1 MKTRLLAA
9 GAAFLVLGAAASA
22 APIVNTFAV
31 IGPNANGSPSFTAF
45 SNNAI
50 AGLIAGP
57 PPAAVAAGTPGTP
70 AFYNPMSLPAN
81 VTNSQITGTQFPSF
95 NGIVGG
101 TERGN
106 LLYFSVSAVADP
118 AGKISANQITFSVS
132 FADAGTGTTL
142 FSDSFTLDQ
151 AITNPL
157 FQPYLQGRVGGGAF
171 APITN
176 GAAQYDQIIF
186 RGAGYGDTATVASV
200 DGNPLY
206 GNGDGVVTQA
216 EFNRFLLD
224 TNPFRITGQF
234 TTAGGTGNGAAVTNV
249 RAGIAA
255 IPAPPS
261 AVLLVGMGICT
272 VAARGMRRLRPAA

>member
-9 GAAFLVLGAAASA
+9 GVALLVLGAAASA

-45 SNNAI
+45 SNNAVT
-50 AGLIAGP
+50 GLIAGP
-57 PPAAVAAGTPGTP
+57 PPAAAAAGTMGTP
-70 AFYNPMSLPAN
+70 AYYNPMPIPAN
-81 VTNSQITGTQFPSF
+81 VTNAQITGTQFPSF

-106 LLYFSVSAVADP
+106 LLYFSLSAVAD
-118 AGKISANQITFSVS
+118 AGGKISANQISFNASFTNPAMTTTF
-132 FADAGTGTTL
+132 

-151 AITNPL
+151 VISNPAS
-157 FQPYLQGRVGGGAF
+157 QPYLQGRVGAGAF

-176 GAAQYDQIIF
+176 GTAQYDQIIY
-186 RGAGYGDTATVASV
+186 RGPGYGDSATVASV

-206 GNGDGVVTQA
+206 GNNNGVVTQD
-216 EFNRFLLD
+216 EFNRYLLD
-224 TNPFRITGQF
+224 TDPFKITGQY
-234 TTAGGTGNGAAVTNV
+234 TINGGTGNGPAVVNV
-249 RAGIAA
+249 QAGIAA

-261 AVLLVGMGICT
+261 AVLLIGMGVCT
-272 VAARGMRRLRPAA
+272 LATRRMRRLRPAV